1 MPAFHRHRWRPR
13 RGVLLPSLI
22 TMIVAAVWT
31 RQLFRR
37 RLSKR
42 GCVIR
47 ETHQELTR
55 CAMGPDLGNVRV
67 SHVEPDPAIL
77 YIEAKHRG
85 VEAGA
90 QHGIGNH
97 PLLQRTAYTRE
108 MNSSKSGN
116 WNES

>member
-67 SHVEPDPAIL
+67 SHESCGTRSSTSRLSIEASRPGLSTGSGTIL
-77 YIEAKHRG
+77 YYSVQPTLAK
-85 VEAGA
+85 
-90 QHGIGNH
+90 
-97 PLLQRTAYTRE
+97 
-108 MNSSKSGN
+108 
-116 WNES
+116 